1 MIPYVNIHT
10 HHLSQKDGVFL
21 YNNRFGFD
29 TSYHT
34 LSYFSI
40 GIHPWDANQTINQIE
55 FENLLS
61 HTNCL
66 AIGEC
71 GLDKNIGVEIEQQRL
86 IFEYQL
92 QLAIKLQKPLI
103 IHCVKAYDELIEI
116 CKPYLHQVPCI
127 IHGFQK
133 HVAMANQ
140 LMKLGFYLSLS
151 SRFFERLLID
161 NNQEE
166 LHFSNQLFLETDDHP
181 QLTIESV
188 YRLASI
194 YFKMTEEE
202 VKHNFFNNFTA
213 LFNEY
218 GR

>member
-1 MIPYVNIHT
+1 MIPYINIHT

-21 YNNRFGFD
+21 YNNRFGCD

-40 GIHPWDANQTINQIE
+40 GIHPWDANKIVNKTE
-55 FENLLS
+55 FENLLN

-71 GLDKNIGVEIEQQRL
+71 GLDKNIAIELEQQKL

-92 QLAIKLQKPLI
+92 QLAGKFQKPVI
-103 IHCVKAYDELIEI
+103 IHCVKAYNELIEI
-116 CKPYLHQVPCI
+116 CKPYLYQLPCI

-133 HVAMANQ
+133 HVALAQQ
-140 LMKLGFYLSLS
+140 LINLGFHVSLS
-151 SRFFERLLID
+151 NRFFDKALKD
-161 NNQEE
+161 NTQEE
-166 LHFSNQLFLETDDHP
+166 LHFCKQLFLETDNVT
-181 QLTIESV
+181 QLTIAEV
-188 YRLASI
+188 YQLASA
-194 YFKMTEEE
+194 YFKMTEVE
-202 VKHNFFNNFTA
+202 VKHKFFNNFTA
-213 LFNEY
+213 LFKEY

>member
-1 MIPYVNIHT
+1 MIPYINIHT
-10 HHLSQKDGVFL
+10 HHLSKNDGVFL
-21 YNNRFGFD
+21 FNNCFGFD

-34 LSYFSI
+34 TSYFSI
-40 GIHPWDANQTINQIE
+40 GIHPWDANKTVNKTE

-71 GLDKNIGVEIEQQRL
+71 GLDKNIAIELEQQKL

-92 QLAIKLQKPLI
+92 QLARKLQKPLI

-133 HVAMANQ
+133 HVALAQQ
-140 LMKLGFYLSLS
+140 LINLGFYVSLS
-151 SRFFERLLID
+151 NRFFDKALKD
-161 NNQEE
+161 NTQEE
-166 LHFSNQLFLETDDHP
+166 LHFCKQLFLETDDAP
-181 QLTIESV
+181 QLTIAKV
-188 YRLASI
+188 YQLASV

-202 VKHNFFNNFTA
+202 VKHKFFNNFTA
-213 LFNEY
+213 LFKEN